1 MAERVK
7 RQRLKP
13 EVRREKLLE
22 AATEVFA
29 ERGYEGARVE
39 QIADVAQ
46 VSPGL
51 LYRHFEGKQELYEE
65 LLLLANRQLL
75 EHLAQAAAPNLPTDQ
90 RVLRGLDA
98 FFGFVEGHRNLWRLI
113 MKDVVEP
120 EIAAIREDV
129 MRRSVGLVATLAAQE
144 QDFGGTQPHERE
156 LEMVSV
162 MRRRLRRV
170 ARRLVDGPPEGA
182 AQRDRRGRDGVP
194 VGGARAGAGRR
205 ALLGF
210 LTERGTDLTPPACG
224 AFIERD
230 TAPVPVVPGPAPGR
244 RVPLPGGLGRR
255 SGGRRLLS
263 GDVSVG
269 DAGISTAARRTPTR
283 GRGC

>member
-1 MAERVK
+1 VAERAK

-13 EVRREKLLE
+13 EVRRERLLE

-51 LYRHFEGKQELYEE
+51 LYRHFEGKRELYEE

-75 EHLAQAAAPNLPTDQ
+75 EHLAQAAAPDQPTDE

-129 MRRSVGLVATLAAQE
+129 VRKSVAVVATLAAQE
-144 QDFGGTQPHERE
+144 SDFGGTQPHERE

-162 MRRRLRRV
+162 IVVGAVVSLAAWWMDHPKVPRSVIV
-170 ARRLVDGPPEGA
+170 AVAMEGLW
-182 AQRDRRGRDGVP
+182 
-194 VGGARAGAGRR
+194 VGLERARAG
-205 ALLGF
+205 
-210 LTERGTDLTPPACG
+210 ERYT
-224 AFIERD
+224 
-230 TAPVPVVPGPAPGR
+230 
-244 RVPLPGGLGRR
+244 
-255 SGGRRLLS
+255 
-263 GDVSVG
+263 VS
-269 DAGISTAARRTPTR
+269 S
-283 GRGC
+283 